1 MRLPHLFLV
10 VLITLLWGMNFVAV
24 AHIVRDFPP
33 ILANALRFGVVLVL
47 LLPYLRR
54 VPGQMSI
61 LLAIAFLMGVAHF
74 GSMFLAMAIATD
86 IAPIAIVA
94 QVTVPLSTLLA
105 VLVLGERIGP
115 WRISGLMLSFSGVL
129 IFGLDP
135 AGMSQTNA
143 IALIVFSA
151 LVYSIVA
158 ILMRRIKGAAPMT
171 VQAWIAMAAVPG
183 SLLLTLGLES
193 GQWAALSGASWQ
205 SYGLIAYSALA
216 ASIIGHGGVYYLY
229 QRYPVSTVSPFLL
242 LAPVWAVL
250 GAVVVMGEQL
260 DWRDLLGGA
269 LTLAGVLIVTIRT
282 RDPRL
287 IETAEKI

>member
-1 MRLPHLFLV
+1 MRAPHLLLAV
-10 VLITLLWGMNFVAV
+10 TITLLWGLNFVAV
-24 AHIVRDFPP
+24 AYIVRDFPP
-33 ILANALRFGVVLVL
+33 ILANALRFGVVLVV
-47 LLPYLRR
+47 LLPFLKR
-54 VPGQMSI
+54 VPGQMGI
-61 LLAIAFLMGVAHF
+61 LLAIAFLMGVVHF

-86 IAPIAIVA
+86 ISPIAIVA

-105 VLVLGERIGP
+105 VLVLGERIGL
-115 WRISGLMLSFSGVL
+115 WRIAGLALSFSGVL

-143 IALIVFSA
+143 VALIVFSA

-158 ILMRRIKGAAPMT
+158 ILMRRIRGAAPMT

-183 SLLLTLGLES
+183 SLLLTLGLEN
-193 GQWAALSGASWQ
+193 GQMAALAAAPWQ
-205 SYGLIAYSALA
+205 SYGLVVYSALA

-250 GAVVVMGEQL
+250 AAVIVMGERL

>member
-1 MRLPHLFLV
+1 MRAPHLLLAV
-10 VLITLLWGMNFVAV
+10 TITLLWGLNFVAV
-24 AHIVRDFPP
+24 AYIVRDFPP
-33 ILANALRFGVVLVL
+33 ILANALRFGVVLVV
-47 LLPYLRR
+47 LLPFLKR
-54 VPGQMSI
+54 VPGQMGI
-61 LLAIAFLMGVAHF
+61 LLAIAFLMGVVHF

-86 IAPIAIVA
+86 ISPIAIVA

-105 VLVLGERIGP
+105 VLVLGERIGV
-115 WRISGLMLSFSGVL
+115 WRIAGLALSFSGVL

-143 IALIVFSA
+143 VALIVFSA

-158 ILMRRIKGAAPMT
+158 ILMRRIRGAAPMT

-193 GQWAALSGASWQ
+193 GQMAALAAAPWE
-205 SYGLIAYSALA
+205 SYGLVVYSALA

-250 GAVVVMGEQL
+250 AAVIVMGERL